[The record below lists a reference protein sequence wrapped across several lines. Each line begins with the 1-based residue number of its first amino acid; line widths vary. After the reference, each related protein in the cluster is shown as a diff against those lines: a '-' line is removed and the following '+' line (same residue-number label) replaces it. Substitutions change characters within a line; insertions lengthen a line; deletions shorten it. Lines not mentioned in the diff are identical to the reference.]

1 MSTPLAF
8 VVPDAVGAENTA
20 ARNIAAKYAT
30 TLRNGTILSNL
41 IELVTIIVGIRSLT
55 SPARSAL
62 FGAEATALRSYDRNL
77 A

>member
-8 VVPDAVGAENTA
+8 VVPDAVGAEYIAARLTA
-20 ARNIAAKYAT
+20 ARHDSN
-30 TLRNGTILSNL
+30 LRNGTILSNL